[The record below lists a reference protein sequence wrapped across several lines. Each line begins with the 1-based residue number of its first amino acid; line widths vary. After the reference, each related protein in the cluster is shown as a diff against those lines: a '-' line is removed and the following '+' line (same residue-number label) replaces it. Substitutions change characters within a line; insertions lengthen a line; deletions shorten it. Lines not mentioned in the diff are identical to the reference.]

1 MSVSKLDKLEEMY
14 GRFLDTSSIQNKVLN
29 VEYGKVSERNK
40 LDIYYPEDF
49 DKTKKYPTVVF
60 FHGGGFFKGDKGRYQ
75 LLGALQGIYN
85 GYAVISVNYRLTVHA
100 PYPAYMLDC
109 AAALRFIKAEG
120 EKYNLDTEHVALWGE
135 SAGSFIAVVLGF
147 IGERNS
153 IFDDYSINEYKE
165 KLHTNVVID
174 WYGPSGEVN
183 EVGSL
188 KRNDF
193 KIAEIKLPIL
203 NDEDLEKYCQAE
215 GVEKYMDQNSP
226 ALLIQHG
233 TADEFVPINNSENL
247 YEMYKKLCD
256 GNKVEFDVFE
266 GFHHGVGEFTNDE
279 NIKHVFDFLN
289 KNI

>member
-49 DKTKKYPTVVF
+49 DKNKKYPTVVF

-85 GYAVISVNYRLTVHA
+85 GYAVVSINYRLTVHA

-109 AAALRFIKAEG
+109 AAALRFIKADG
-120 EKYNLDTEHVALWGE
+120 EKYNLDTDHVALWGE

-147 IGERNS
+147 IGERDS
-153 IFDDYSINEYKE
+153 MFDDYSINEYKE
-165 KLHTNVVID
+165 KLHTNVVVD
-174 WYGPSGEVN
+174 WYGPSGDPNTVDGVKKN
-183 EVGSL
+183 KYG
-188 KRNDF
+188 F
-193 KIAEIKLPIL
+193 AGIKFPTQS
-203 NDEDLEKYCQAE
+203 DKKLEMYCQAE
-215 GVEKYMDQNSP
+215 GIEQYMDEKSP

-233 TADEFVPINNSENL
+233 TADEFVSIKNSENL
-247 YEMYKKLCD
+247 CLMYKKHCNE
-256 GNKVEFDVFE
+256 NKVEFDVFE

-279 NIKHVFDFLN
+279 NIKHVYDFIN